1 MCLFGVNMRRS
12 FIPQLSRKVTNLILV
27 QSLLITAST
36 AFSETLTLQQALS
49 EASHSPQVEKA
60 EAYRDENDWK
70 KVEAVSAFL
79 PTITGSVNYLTNKRY
94 TLTDITLGG
103 SPASVPQ
110 IVPTTQYTLS
120 ARWNIFDGF
129 ASTNRFFAAEA
140 LDESA
145 TLEFDWAKFQTDR
158 QIVLAYYKVLAAEQV
173 KQVADQNLRALTD
186 HAKDV
191 EALKKA
197 GISTQ
202 YDLLRTQVQ
211 YSEAEAEAVNADDQI
226 VSARNKLAEILGKDV
241 EDRIPTGNLPV
252 LTADLITKKR
262 TTEKKLD
269 LLALQKRSEGLNYS
283 AKAMNGHW
291 MPKLSVFGDY
301 NFYNN
306 RTDEYKYTDDAFR
319 ESYLVGATLTW
330 ELFNG
335 FGSMAKAGQAQ
346 AQALQLDKTTR
357 MASIK
362 AKNDLDFWTRKY
374 IYFISLYKS
383 KSTDIE
389 RSNEAARLAKV
400 GRKAGVR
407 TNTEVLEAQA
417 DVFRSKAAQ
426 INAQIGAVEA
436 LINIELATGEAYYSY
451 IQ

>member
-1 MCLFGVNMRRS
+1 MHRLFMS
-12 FIPQLSRKVTNLILV
+12 PLSKKVIVIVLF
-27 QSLLITAST
+27 QSLLIAAST

-60 EAYRDENDWK
+60 EAFRDENDWK

-79 PTITGSVNYLTNKRY
+79 PTLTGSINYLTNKKY
-94 TLTDITLGG
+94 ALTDISLGG
-103 SPASVPQ
+103 NPSSVPQ
-110 IVPTTQYTLS
+110 IVPTTQYSLS
-120 ARWNIFDGF
+120 ARWNIFDGL
-129 ASTNRFFAAEA
+129 ASTNRFFAAQA
-140 LDESA
+140 FDESA
-145 TLEFDWAKFQTDR
+145 TLEYDWTKFQTDR
-158 QIVLAYYKVLAAEQV
+158 QVLLAYYKVLAAEQV
-173 KQVADQNLRALTD
+173 KLVAEQNLKALTD

-211 YSEAEAEAVNADDQI
+211 YSEAEAEAVNADDQ
-226 VSARNKLAEILGKDV
+226 VVHARNKLAEILGKES

-252 LTADLITKKR
+252 LNADLISKKR
-262 TTEKKLD
+262 TTQKKLD
-269 LLALQKRSEGLNYS
+269 LLALQKKSEGLSYS
-283 AKAMNGHW
+283 AKAMTRHW
-291 MPKLSVFGDY
+291 IPKISVFADY
-301 NFYNN
+301 NQYNN
-306 RTDEYKYTDDAFR
+306 RTDKFDINDEAFR
-319 ESYLVGATLTW
+319 ESYLIGATLTW
-330 ELFNG
+330 DMFNG
-335 FGSMAKAGQAQ
+335 FGAMARSGQAA
-346 AQALQLDKTTR
+346 AQALQLEKTTR
-357 MASIK
+357 MADLK

-374 IYFISLYKS
+374 IYYISLYKS

-407 TNTEVLEAQA
+407 TNTEVLDAQA

-426 INAQIGAVEA
+426 INAQIGAIEA
-436 LINIELATGEAYYSY
+436 LVNIELATGESYYSF

>member
-1 MCLFGVNMRRS
+1 MRFS
-12 FIPQLSRKVTNLILV
+12 FPQKLSKVTHLILV

-49 EASHSPQVEKA
+49 EASHSPQVSKA
-60 EAYRDENDWK
+60 EAYRDEIVWK

-79 PTITGSVNYLTNKRY
+79 PTITGNINYLTNKKY
-94 TLTDITLGG
+94 ALTDIDLGG

-110 IVPTTQYTLS
+110 IVPTTNYTLS
-120 ARWNIFDGF
+120 ARWNVFDGF
-129 ASTNRFFAAEA
+129 ASTNRFWAAQAFEK
-140 LDESA
+140 SA
-145 TLEFDWAKFQTDR
+145 NLEYDWAKFQTDR
-158 QIVLAYYKVLAAEQV
+158 QVLLAYYKFLAAEQV
-173 KQVADQNLRALTD
+173 KLVAEQNLKALKD

-197 GISTQ
+197 GMSTQ

-226 VSARNKLAEILGKDV
+226 ANARNKLAEVLGKDV
-241 EDRIPTGNLPV
+241 EDRTPTGNLPV
-252 LTADLITKKR
+252 LTADLISKKK
-262 TTEKKLD
+262 TTAKKLD

-283 AKAMNGHW
+283 AHAMSRHW
-291 MPKLSVFGDY
+291 IPKVSLFADY
-301 NFYNN
+301 SFYNN
-306 RTDEYKYTDDAFR
+306 RTDEFDYQDEAFR
-319 ESYLVGATLTW
+319 ESYLVGATLSW

-335 FGSMAKAGQAQ
+335 FGSMAKSGQAE
-346 AQALQLDKTTR
+346 AQALQLEKTTR
-357 MASIK
+357 MADLK

-374 IYFISLYKS
+374 NYYISLYKS
-383 KSTDIE
+383 KTTDID

-400 GRKAGVR
+400 GRKAGMR
-407 TNTEVLEAQA
+407 TNTEVLDAQA

-426 INAQIGAVEA
+426 INAQIGAIEA
-436 LINIELATGEAYYSY
+436 LVNIELATGETYYSF